1 MNKTIK
7 FPLAIKVNAWLTLG
21 YPLAVFNVLIMAVF
35 LDNHEYTQLVKNAIF
50 DTKEPLLSSIFILET
65 IVVFILVWMM
75 YINKKYLQFI
85 LKVFYLDYFFTVLIN
100 ISALKEQPLY
110 TGIILL
116 LQGLL
121 ILWLYLS
128 KDVRDFMDS
137 VS

>member
-7 FPLAIKVNAWLTLG
+7 FPLAIRVNAWLTLG

-85 LKVFYLDYFFTVLIN
+85 LKVFYLDYFLM
-100 ISALKEQPLY
+100 Y
-110 TGIILL
+110 
-116 LQGLL
+116 
-121 ILWLYLS
+121 
-128 KDVRDFMDS
+128 
-137 VS
+137 